1 MLAPEGGQQ
10 IGTAGR
16 SGGADPPH
24 DASDESPRPPVAQQ
38 KTWQQTLQELWEL
51 LRDYARQET
60 VGPLK
65 SLGVR
70 VGKGLLGS
78 VLVALGYFL
87 IVLAVMRFLQTHYS
101 FTMDH
106 NWIPYGVAVVMIA
119 AMMFVAY
126 KRMTRSEL
134 RPTPPVLPAT
144 TNETGDRA

>member
-1 MLAPEGGQQ
+1 
-10 IGTAGR
+10 
-16 SGGADPPH
+16 
-24 DASDESPRPPVAQQ
+24 VAQP

-70 VGKGLLGS
+70 IGKGLAGS

-87 IVLAVMRFLQTHYS
+87 IVLGVMRFLQTHYDK
-101 FTMDH
+101 TIDH
-106 NWIPYGVAVVMIA
+106 NWIPYFVATAMILV
-119 AMMFVAY
+119 MMFVAY

-134 RPTPPVLPAT
+134 RPTPSVLPAT
-144 TNETGDRA
+144 TTETGDRA